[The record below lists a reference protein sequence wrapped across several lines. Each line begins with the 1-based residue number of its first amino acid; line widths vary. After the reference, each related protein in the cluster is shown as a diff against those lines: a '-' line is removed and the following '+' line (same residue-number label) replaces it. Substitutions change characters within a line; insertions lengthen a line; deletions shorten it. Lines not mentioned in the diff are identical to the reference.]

1 MHLLYL
7 DDAGSVQNAADDY
20 IVLAGVSAFE
30 RRPYYLCQEL
40 DRIAE
45 KVWPDSPSTIEFR
58 GVDMISGR
66 KHWRGVNKRVRE
78 QALKDALSVIAGRRG
93 DVRVWGAA
101 VNKATI
107 APEDPMEYAFEQL
120 CNRFDRMLL
129 RMHRAG
135 KTERGLI
142 ILDKTTYETSLQG
155 LTTEFRIDGH
165 RWGRI
170 ANMADVPLFVDS
182 MATRMIQYADMIAW
196 SIRRRY
202 ERGESTYFD
211 IIRSAF
217 DSEGGVIHGLVH
229 YKPTGAQCD
238 CPVCQ

>member
-7 DDAGSVQNAADDY
+7 DDSGSVKNASDAY
-20 IVLAGVSAFE
+20 LVLAGISASE

-45 KVWPDSPSTIEFR
+45 KVWPNSPETIEFR

-66 KHWRGVNKRVRE
+66 KHWRGIDKIVRE
-78 QALKDALSVIAGRRG
+78 QTLKDALTIIAVRRG

-101 VNKATI
+101 IHKGAI
-107 APEDPMEYAFEQL
+107 SPEDPVEYAFEQL

-129 RMHRAG
+129 RMHRQG
-135 KTERGLI
+135 QSQRGLI
-142 ILDKTTYETSLQG
+142 ILDKTTYETTLQG
-155 LTTEFRIDGH
+155 LTKEFRLGGH

-170 ANMADVPLFVDS
+170 VNMAEVPLFVDS
-182 MATRMIQYADMIAW
+182 KATRMVQFADMIAF

-202 ERGESTYFD
+202 ERGDATYFD
-211 IIRSAF
+211 LIKNAF
-217 DSEGGVIHGLVH
+217 DAEGGVTHGLVH
-229 YKPTGAQCD
+229 YKPKNENCD
-238 CPVCQ
+238 CPVCL